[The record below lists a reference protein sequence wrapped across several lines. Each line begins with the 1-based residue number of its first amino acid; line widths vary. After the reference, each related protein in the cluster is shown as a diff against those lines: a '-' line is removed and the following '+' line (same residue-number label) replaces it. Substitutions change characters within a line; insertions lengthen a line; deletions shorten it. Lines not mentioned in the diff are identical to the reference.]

1 MEYAKR
7 ESRRAKK
14 NSKLYAVPQN
24 ERKGKRGKEMQ
35 RDSLSLLL
43 GPKRP
48 QPVIKEVDSN
58 QQSGRGNK
66 IKKTAHALIKPK
78 GNKFKSKRR

>member
-1 MEYAKR
+1 M
-7 ESRRAKK
+7 
-14 NSKLYAVPQN
+14 LYHKMKEK
-24 ERKGKRGKEMQ
+24 ERKVERQREKEP
-35 RDSLSLLL
+35 LSLFL

-48 QPVIKEVDSN
+48 QPVIKEVNSD

-66 IKKTAHALIKPK
+66 SKKPTHTLIKSK